1 MWRNIILGR
10 IKLRGSV
17 AAPQA
22 GNPGS
27 IPTAYTKPSG
37 LVAQFC
43 NPATGGQGYLD
54 GAGHLGLNTWLGLDL
69 SFHC

>member
-1 MWRNIILGR
+1 MGILWADLALWKR
-10 IKLRGSV
+10 CSSTSWKPRFNSHRLH
-17 AAPQA
+17 
-22 GNPGS
+22 
-27 IPTAYTKPSG
+27 KPSG